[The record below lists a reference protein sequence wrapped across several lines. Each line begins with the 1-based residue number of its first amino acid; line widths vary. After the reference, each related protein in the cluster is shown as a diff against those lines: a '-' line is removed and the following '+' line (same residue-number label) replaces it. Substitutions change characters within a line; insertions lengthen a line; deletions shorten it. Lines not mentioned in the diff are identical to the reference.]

1 MPQESRENVTA
12 ISISKIANVG
22 CIMLMFENVVLCY
35 VCSGIEAF
43 EMYFYGKK
51 SIVSNICLQRTGKQ
65 GRRF

>member
-22 CIMLMFENVVLCY
+22 CMFENVVLCY
-35 VCSGIEAF
+35 VCYGIEAF